1 MYALTDLAWN
11 LRFSFLAEF
20 PGAALDMARY
30 SWVVSSEKLK
40 RELNFQYRYSTAEAF
55 QDFVRHVKGR

>member
-1 MYALTDLAWN
+1 
-11 LRFSFLAEF
+11 
-20 PGAALDMARY
+20 MARY